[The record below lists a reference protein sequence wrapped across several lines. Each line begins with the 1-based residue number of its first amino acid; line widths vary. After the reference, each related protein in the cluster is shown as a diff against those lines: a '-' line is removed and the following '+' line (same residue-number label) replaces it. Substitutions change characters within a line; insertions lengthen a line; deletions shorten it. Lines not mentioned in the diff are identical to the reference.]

1 MKAKDEIERLAKE
14 IWQAQGA
21 VGVRGDVKAGLRSVP
36 YSLTESAKQRTI
48 YKAVMQLKLGI
59 KEAMRG
65 QLSKSASYN
74 GQRIYT
80 KRQPPNILIPAK
92 N

>member
-48 YKAVMQLKLGI
+48 
-59 KEAMRG
+59 
-65 QLSKSASYN
+65 
-74 GQRIYT
+74 
-80 KRQPPNILIPAK
+80 RQSCS
-92 N
+92 